1 MRQTKS
7 TGVLRRGAGAGLA
20 ATAVVALAAGCVA
33 GPGASEPE
41 PEVTADPEVS
51 TVLTDEEVVLDVYLE
66 TNFQVAF
73 KALADLF
80 TSQHPNVTFEF
91 QADTTAN
98 LAQNATKIISGE
110 DPPDLVRYTS
120 VAQAAKDGILANLD
134 AYASAYGWDTWPTG
148 TIDQLRTPG
157 DGSRGEGSLYG
168 LGIGYSVTGVYYNKS
183 IAADLGLTMPP
194 ATIEEF
200 ESYLRIAK
208 DAGVLPIMAGNKDFM
223 VNFAFQALQNQYAL
237 RDADGLDQLK
247 DFAYARP
254 GSTFELE
261 SSLEAART
269 IQTWAQ
275 NGYFPEDANAIDYM
289 GDVGRFAAGEA
300 LFEFNGDWA
309 AAQLDGMAFG
319 AFGFF
324 LFPGETEDS
333 RAIAMSAPATYVIPA
348 QAADKDAM
356 AFFLNWVHTDEVA
369 RQIVLD
375 ITGSTPGGPAD
386 LPQPQPKDGT
396 LAVDTLFAAETVSL
410 SDGAIDFTA
419 NATPGIFTTTIGPN
433 LQLLITDRLTPE
445 GYVEAVQAGYE
456 TELGR

>member
-41 PEVTADPEVS
+41 PEETADPEVS

-73 KALADLF
+73 KALADVF

-110 DPPDLVRYTS
+110 DPPDLMRYTS

-134 AYASAYGWDTWPTG
+134 AYASAYGWDTWPAG

-200 ESYLRIAK
+200 ESYLQIAK

-237 RDADGLDQLK
+237 READGLDQLK

-254 GSTFELE
+254 GSTFVLD

-333 RAIAMSAPATYVIPA
+333 RAVAMSAPATYVIPA

-445 GYVEAVQAGYE
+445 AYVEAVQAGYE

>member
-7 TGVLRRGAGAGLA
+7 TGVLRRGAGGGLA
-20 ATAVVALAAGCVA
+20 VTAVLALAAGCVS
-33 GPGASEPE
+33 GPGSSSPEPE
-41 PEVTADPEVS
+41 PTADAEVS
-51 TVLTDEEVVLDVYLE
+51 TVLTDEPVVLDIYLE

-73 KALADLF
+73 KALADVF
-80 TSQHPNVTFEF
+80 TSQHPNVTFEY

-98 LAQNATKIISGE
+98 LAQNATKIISGD

-134 AYASAYGWDTWPTG
+134 GYAQAYGWDTWPTG
-148 TIDQLRTPG
+148 TMDQLRTPG

-168 LGIGYSVTGVYYNKS
+168 LGIGYSVTGVYYNKA

-200 ESYLRIAK
+200 ESYLQVAK

-237 RDADGLDQLK
+237 RDPEGFDQLK
-247 DFAYARP
+247 DFAYARS
-254 GSTFELE
+254 GSTFVLD

-269 IQTWAQ
+269 IQSWAQ
-275 NGYFPEDANAIDYM
+275 QGYFPEDANAVDYM
-289 GDVGRFAAGEA
+289 GDIGRFGAGEA

-309 AAQLDGMAFG
+309 AAQLDAIELG

-324 LFPGETEDS
+324 LFPGETPDA
-333 RAIAMSAPATYVIPA
+333 RAVAMSAPATYVIPA

-356 AFFLNWVHTDEVA
+356 AYFLNWVHTDETA

-375 ITGSTPGGPAD
+375 ITGSAPGGPAD

-396 LAVDTLFAAETVSL
+396 LAEDTVFAAETLGL

-433 LQLLITDRLTPE
+433 LQLLITDRITPE
-445 GYVEAVQAGYE
+445 GYVDAVQAGYE